1 VDDLGSTGEQQV
13 AETRTP
19 WGRADS
25 RLAHAAPNC
34 GSTRLP
40 RFPLALGLGLVAAL
54 SAVACAGAAHPPP
67 PRGPV
72 TLTIGIPQSRQ
83 VDPTR
88 GVSTLA
94 RQIALERLTTNDTE
108 GRTQPRL
115 LERWTV
121 SEDGLTW
128 RLVVRRGVR
137 FHDGTPLTAADV
149 KRTLDAAVASPIDR
163 ATSVCLGYIADVVAR
178 GDIEILVRLTH
189 RCSYLLDDLD
199 QPVTR
204 MAPDGKTRVGTGPYS
219 IVSSSV
225 DEIALQAN
233 RNYYLGA
240 PVIDHVVVR
249 SYDALRTAWAE
260 MMRGRVDFL
269 WEVGPD
275 TAEFL
280 RDQSTIEVRSFLSYY
295 AYSVMLNSARPT
307 FKEPAVRRALNLAI
321 DRETLVQQG
330 LKGRGVPA
338 DGPVWPPYWARDR
351 GAPAMPYDPAAAA
364 ALLQARPGGP
374 IEFTC
379 LVPANFSILER
390 LALLVQRQLSDIN
403 VRVRLESL
411 PPDAFNKRIV
421 SGDFDAVLLP
431 LLGGPL
437 ATTYHRFWHSPTDVP
452 RWNYWGYRNALV
464 DVALDAALT
473 APGDRQFSEAIRQF
487 EAAVHDDPPAIF
499 LAWSQTVQ
507 AVSRRFAIPAEND
520 GRDAIHVLGRWL
532 LSRPGGGAP

>member
-1 VDDLGSTGEQQV
+1 LGIVG
-13 AETRTP
+13 
-19 WGRADS
+19 G
-25 RLAHAAPNC
+25 
-34 GSTRLP
+34 
-40 RFPLALGLGLVAAL
+40 L
-54 SAVACAGAAHPPP
+54 SAAACTGTAPPAP
-67 PRGPV
+67 PRTPV
-72 TLTIGIPQSRQ
+72 TLTIGIPQTRQ
-83 VDPTR
+83 VDPSH
-88 GVSTLA
+88 GASFLA
-94 RQIALERLTTNDTE
+94 RQIAFERLTTNDTE
-108 GRTQPRL
+108 GRIHPRL

-121 SEDGLTW
+121 AEDGLTW
-128 RLVVRRGVR
+128 RLVVRSGVR
-137 FHDGTPLTAADV
+137 FHDGTPFTAADI
-149 KRTLDAAVASPIDR
+149 KRTLDAAVASPADR
-163 ATSVCLGYIADVVAR
+163 TTSVCLGFIADVTVR
-178 GDIEILVRLTH
+178 GDLEVLVRLTQ

-204 MAPDGKTRVGTGPYS
+204 TAPDGKTRVGTGPYS

-233 RNYYLGA
+233 RDYYLGA
-240 PVIDHVVVR
+240 PIIDRVVVR
-249 SYDALRTAWAE
+249 PYDALRTAWAE

-280 RDQSTIEVRSFLSYY
+280 RDQATIEVRSFLSYY
-295 AYSVMLNSARPT
+295 AYAVILNSARPA

-321 DRETLVQQG
+321 DRATLVQQG

-351 GAPAMPYDPAAAA
+351 GASVMQYDPAAAEA
-364 ALLQARPGGP
+364 VLKARPGGP

-390 LALLVQRQLSDIN
+390 LALLVQRQLSDID

-411 PPDAFNKRIV
+411 PPDAFNHRIV

-431 LLGGPL
+431 LLGGPH
-437 ATTYHRFWHSPTDVP
+437 ATVYHRFWHSPTDAR

-464 DVALDAALT
+464 DVALDAVLG
-473 APGDRQFSEAIRQF
+473 APDERQFREAIRRF

-507 AVSRRFAIPAEND
+507 AVSRRFSVPAGND
-520 GRDAIHVLGRWL
+520 GRDAIHVLSRWL
-532 LSRPGGGAP
+532 LRQPGGGAP

>member
-1 VDDLGSTGEQQV
+1 LGIVG
-13 AETRTP
+13 
-19 WGRADS
+19 
-25 RLAHAAPNC
+25 
-34 GSTRLP
+34 
-40 RFPLALGLGLVAAL
+40 AL
-54 SAVACAGAAHPPP
+54 SAAACTGAAPPAS

-72 TLTIGIPQSRQ
+72 TLTIGVPQSRQ
-83 VDPTR
+83 VDPSHAA
-88 GVSTLA
+88 STLA

-121 SEDGLTW
+121 AEDGLTW

-149 KRTLDAAVASPIDR
+149 KRTLDAAVASPADR

-178 GDIEILVRLTH
+178 GDLEVLVRLTH

-204 MAPDGKTRVGTGPYS
+204 VAPDGKTRVGTGPYS
-219 IVSSSV
+219 IVSSSA
-225 DEIALQAN
+225 DEIALRAN

-240 PVIDHVVVR
+240 PVIDRVVVR
-249 SYDALRTAWAE
+249 PYDALRTAWAE

-295 AYSVMLNSARPT
+295 AYAVMLNSARPV
-307 FKEPAVRRALNLAI
+307 FKEPAIRRALNLAI
-321 DRETLVQQG
+321 DRATLVQQG
-330 LKGRGVPA
+330 LRGRGVPA
-338 DGPVWPPYWARDR
+338 DGPVWPRYWARNR
-351 GAPAMPYDPAAAA
+351 GAPAIPYNPGAAA
-364 ALLQARPGGP
+364 ALLQAGHAGS

-390 LALLVQRQLSDIN
+390 LALLVQRQLSDVD

-411 PPDAFNKRIV
+411 PPDAFNRRIV

-431 LLGGPL
+431 LLGGPQ
-437 ATTYHRFWHSPTDVP
+437 AAVYHRFWHSPADSL
-452 RWNYWGYRNALV
+452 RWNFWGYRNAVV
-464 DVALDAALT
+464 DAALDAALE
-473 APGDRQFSEAIRQF
+473 APDERHFSGAIQRF

-507 AVSRRFAIPAEND
+507 AVSRRFAVPAEND

-532 LSRPGGGAP
+532 LRQPGGGTP